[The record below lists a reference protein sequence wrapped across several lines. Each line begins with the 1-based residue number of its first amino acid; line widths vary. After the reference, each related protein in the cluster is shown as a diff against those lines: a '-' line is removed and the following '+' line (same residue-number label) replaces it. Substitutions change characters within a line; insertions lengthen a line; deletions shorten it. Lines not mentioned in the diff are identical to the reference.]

1 MEALRT
7 NSRIEKQIHIW
18 ELAAKILPTAAIGI
32 IVILW
37 WIEPITAL
45 DYFLC
50 VVSISLCIVT
60 VTWWWWIMHM
70 VRKVNILM
78 ENSIKSFDQI
88 GKEIKSIKADLRKQ
102 RNDGDRK
109 R

>member
-18 ELAAKILPTAAIGI
+18 ELAAKILPTASIGI
-32 IVILW
+32 IIILW
-37 WIEPITAL
+37 WIEPETAL
-45 DYFLC
+45 DYFLGA
-50 VVSISLCIVT
+50 VSVSLCIVT

-70 VRKVNILM
+70 VRKVNHLM
-78 ENSIKSFDQI
+78 DKSIQAFEEI

-102 RNDGDRK
+102 KDDGDRE